1 MPLVSARITDIDRVI
16 IQQLRA
22 NARISNA
29 ELAAHARLSESQCSR
44 RLRALERAKVIEQYI
59 AIINLVAVDL
69 PIYGVIEIRL
79 ADPTKSSMETFE
91 RAMDK
96 MPSIKDCWYTSGDAN
111 YLWAVTAPDPPAYDR
126 VLDDITAINRV
137 SIVRS
142 LLILRNVKP
151 ASRAGPSKKS
161 RRQGIGSSSPP
172 LLSESHSHASAAHAG
187 SEATGRP
194 ASRKRL
200 DDFDRRI
207 LDILSTDARISNAEL
222 ARRIGLSPA
231 PCLRRVQAL
240 EGAGIIQSYVAR
252 VDTAALNLVIA
263 IVRIRFHYENRQLRF
278 LFEQSLLKIP
288 EIRHLSRTTGET
300 DYLVVVEA

>member
-1 MPLVSARITDIDRVI
+1 
-16 IQQLRA
+16 
-22 NARISNA
+22 
-29 ELAAHARLSESQCSR
+29 LSESQCSR

-79 ADPTKSSMETFE
+79 DDPTKSNMEMFE

-111 YLWAVTAPDPPAYDR
+111 YLLAASAPDPPAYER
-126 VLDDITAINRV
+126 VLDELTTINRV

-151 ASRAGPSKKS
+151 TSRAGRS
-161 RRQGIGSSSPP
+161 RRNPGP
-172 LLSESHSHASAAHAG
+172 ADV
-187 SEATGRP
+187 TGPR
-194 ASRKRL
+194 SRKRL

-207 LDILSTDARISNAEL
+207 LAILSTDARISNAEL

-240 EGAGIIQSYVAR
+240 ETAGIIQSYVAR

-263 IVRIRFHYENRQLRF
+263 VVRIRFHYENRQLRA

-288 EIRHLSRTTGET
+288 EIRHLSRTNGES
-300 DYLVVVEA
+300 DYLVVVEAPSLTALERLLVDSLLSHSGVKGLQSAIRLRNCFRTSKLVGVILVPGASD